1 MRKFASSPLRSV
13 RRLSGLLGDRRLATI
28 LAIYRIWQCTVWW
41 VGNERGWAPAG
52 LRLPS
57 ANSSSDCVL
66 HSAAEMN
73 ITTRSAPVASS
84 VSPTR
89 SADEHASKELADS
102 HHYTTLSQLVAEA
115 SRDHAQ
121 LRGLIYE
128 FARAKLRRELY
139 PQFLDGAWSEIE
151 HQILGLERAIVRVE
165 ADVGQTAQPLQST
178 SVLPGPS
185 GGQSFSLSN
194 PQRTSPASTIYAE
207 SLLLNAPQNA
217 SLSLYN
223 PGPDSGKPVLGRY
236 LRSRFWRNTQL
247 LLAAA
252 IGLTIY
258 LAVDPRL
265 ILKRASLSSFVMSL
279 QDNPKG
285 DIEQAN
291 PGIPASE
298 VEASK
303 SSAFRSAKRPRALT
317 FPIPA
322 EYGAYVLNSG
332 QLTELEQLPIKVPDP
347 RVAISAAFPVPSKVH
362 IAAGQLQFV
371 AYRRDLA
378 NSTPD
383 RVEVRVVAQLMRA
396 LSFDSKGHPKTAAVE
411 QTWVVRNQS
420 YELSVAPF
428 ADNPEMIL
436 MRSAV
441 PDLVLPA
448 GRYALVL
455 KGVGYDFTVEGALTD
470 KAHCL
475 ERTDGLDTAFYS
487 ECKKL

>member
-1 MRKFASSPLRSV
+1 
-13 RRLSGLLGDRRLATI
+13 
-28 LAIYRIWQCTVWW
+28 
-41 VGNERGWAPAG
+41 
-52 LRLPS
+52 
-57 ANSSSDCVL
+57 
-66 HSAAEMN
+66 MN

-89 SADEHASKELADS
+89 SADEHASKELVDG

-115 SRDHAQ
+115 SRDNTR

-139 PQFLDGAWSEIE
+139 PHFLDGAWSEIE
-151 HQILGLERAIVRVE
+151 QQVLGLERAIVRVE
-165 ADVGQTAQPLQST
+165 ADFGQTARPLQST

-185 GGQSFSLSN
+185 GGRSLSLSD
-194 PQRTSPASTIYAE
+194 PQRTDPTSTVYAH
-207 SLLLNAPQNA
+207 SLFLGAPQNA
-217 SLSLYN
+217 SLSLHN
-223 PGPDSGKPVLGRY
+223 PSPHSGNSVLGRH
-236 LRSRFWRNTQL
+236 LRSRVWRNTQL
-247 LLAAA
+247 ILAAV
-252 IGLTIY
+252 IGLAIY
-258 LAVDPRL
+258 VAVDPGL
-265 ILKRASLSSFVMSL
+265 ILKRGSSLFVTSI
-279 QDNPKG
+279 QEHPKAG
-285 DIEQAN
+285 VEQAKA
-291 PGIPASE
+291 GIPAKE
-298 VEASK
+298 AEASK
-303 SSAFRSAKRPRALT
+303 SGSVGNVERPRAPAI
-317 FPIPA
+317 PIPA
-322 EYGAYVLNSG
+322 EYGAFVLSAG
-332 QLTELEQLPIKVPDP
+332 QLIELEQLPIKVPDP
-347 RVAISAAFPVPSKVH
+347 RVAISAAFPVPSKVR

-383 RVEVRVVAQLMRA
+383 SVEVRVVAQLMRA
-396 LSFDSKGHPKTAAVE
+396 LSFGSNGHPKTAAVE

-441 PDLVLPA
+441 RDLVLPA

>member
-1 MRKFASSPLRSV
+1 MDAGRPQAPGRK
-13 RRLSGLLGDRRLATI
+13 
-28 LAIYRIWQCTVWW
+28 
-41 VGNERGWAPAG
+41 
-52 LRLPS
+52 
-57 ANSSSDCVL
+57 SSSDCVL
-66 HSAAEMN
+66 YSAAEMN

-89 SADEHASKELADS
+89 STDEHASKELVDG

-115 SRDHAQ
+115 SRDHTQ

-151 HQILGLERAIVRVE
+151 RQVLGLERAIVRVE
-165 ADVGQTAQPLQST
+165 ADFGQTAQPLQST
-178 SVLPGPS
+178 SFLPGS
-185 GGQSFSLSN
+185 
-194 PQRTSPASTIYAE
+194 QRTSAASTIHAE
-207 SLLLNAPQNA
+207 SLLLGAPQNA
-217 SLSLYN
+217 LLSPHN
-223 PGPDSGKPVLGRY
+223 PSPHFGNAVLGRH

-252 IGLTIY
+252 IGLALY
-258 LAVDPRL
+258 VAVDPGL
-265 ILKRASLSSFVMSL
+265 ILKRLGSSLFVMSI
-279 QDNPKG
+279 QEHPKAG
-285 DIEQAN
+285 IEQAKA
-291 PGIPASE
+291 GIPAKE
-298 VEASK
+298 AEASK
-303 SSAFRSAKRPRALT
+303 SGTVGNVEKPRAPAI
-317 FPIPA
+317 PIPA
-322 EYGAYVLNSG
+322 EYGAYVLSTG
-332 QLTELEQLPIKVPDP
+332 HLIELEQLPIKVPDP
-347 RVAISAAFPVPSKVH
+347 RVAISAAFPVPSKVR

-383 RVEVRVVAQLMRA
+383 HVEVRVVAQLMRA
-396 LSFDSKGHPKTAAVE
+396 LSFDSNGHPKTSAVE